1 MSSTISLVSFVICLI
16 FSAIDELC
24 VVFVET
30 LCVRLLVEKFNP
42 LPISFPFAAAGA
54 DLVIVKPL
62 KNHSLEMLL
71 GFIQANG
78 FDSSHGYR
86 IDTVDQVFTWVPR
99 SKGSTEH

>member
-1 MSSTISLVSFVICLI
+1 MHKERLI
-16 FSAIDELC
+16 FSKSHLSNL
-24 VVFVET
+24 F
-30 LCVRLLVEKFNP
+30 FF
-42 LPISFPFAAAGA
+42 SAAGA
-54 DLVIVKPL
+54 ALVIVKPL

-99 SKGSTEH
+99 SKSSTEH